1 MGLFD
6 LIISVLQ
13 EYIQIKDLYIVTGP
27 LYNILMILMF
37 LFCFE
42 TVSHIVQA
50 NIELSMSTKLDLNP
64 GYSPLPLKAKIK
76 VKGRN
81 I

>member
-27 LYNILMILMF
+27 LYNILMIF
-37 LFCFE
+37 DVFVLFWDS
-42 TVSHIVQA
+42 VS
-50 NIELSMSTKLDLNP
+50 
-64 GYSPLPLKAKIK
+64 YSA
-76 VKGRN
+76 G
-81 I
+81 